1 MSQLAQVHQWQ
12 LGSHAADRFADH
24 SAGSSG
30 IAISAVCT
38 LCGLARVQ
46 VIASLGEQH
55 IDLRGQCPGLP
66 QDPDEHAGGEWPEIG
81 SLSNEPSAE
90 SSGPSG

>member
-1 MSQLAQVHQWQ
+1 MSQLSQVHQWQ

-38 LCGLARVQ
+38 LCGLVRVQ
-46 VIASLGEQH
+46 VVASLGEQH
-55 IDLRGQCPGLP
+55 IDLRGECPGIP
-66 QDPDEHAGGEWPEIG
+66 QDPGESQQGVWPSVAALRDDG
-81 SLSNEPSAE
+81 S
-90 SSGPSG
+90 

>member
-24 SAGSSG
+24 SASSSG

-55 IDLRGQCPGLP
+55 IDLRGECPGMP
-66 QDPDEHAGGEWPEIG
+66 QEPGTSQQGVWPNVAALRDDG
-81 SLSNEPSAE
+81 S
-90 SSGPSG
+90 

>member
-1 MSQLAQVHQWQ
+1 MSQLARQHQWH

-38 LCGLARVQ
+38 SCGLVRVQ
-46 VIASLGEQH
+46 VVASMGEQH
-55 IDLRGQCPGLP
+55 IDLRGECPGTP
-66 QDPDEHAGGEWPEIG
+66 QDPGQEASGEWPQVA
-81 SLSNEPSAE
+81 SLRDDAT
-90 SSGPSG
+90 G

>member
-1 MSQLAQVHQWQ
+1 MSQLSQVHQWQ

-24 SAGSSG
+24 SAGSTG

-46 VIASLGEQH
+46 VVASLGEQH
-55 IDLRGQCPGLP
+55 IDLRGECPGIPQEPGDAP
-66 QDPDEHAGGEWPEIG
+66 QDEWPNVAALRDDG
-81 SLSNEPSAE
+81 S
-90 SSGPSG
+90 

>member
-1 MSQLAQVHQWQ
+1 MSQAQLHEWQ

-38 LCGLARVQ
+38 KCGLARVQ

-55 IDLRGQCPGLP
+55 IDLRGECPGTPLEPGHP
-66 QDPDEHAGGEWPEIG
+66 QGEWPNI
-81 SLSNEPSAE
+81 SALRDYASDARTSE
-90 SSGPSG
+90 EE